1 MSSVPLRRLPHGAR
15 DTIHPASPG
24 LTIRRATAGDAQ
36 AIGSLY
42 LASRDDALPGL
53 HNAHTDDE
61 VRGWIARVLLP
72 RDDVWIAERD
82 GTMLG
87 FIALHDGWVEQLYLA
102 PACYR
107 QGIGTALLAIAKRHN
122 PRELRLFCF
131 QRNSRARAFYEA
143 NGFHAV
149 RFSDGSDN
157 EEREPD
163 IEYLWVGA

>member
-61 VRGWIARVLLP
+61 IRGWIARVLLP

-87 FIALHDGWVEQLYLA
+87 FIALHEIWVEQLYLA
-102 PACYR
+102 HAHYR
-107 QGIGTALLAIAKRHN
+107 QRIGTALLAIAKHHS

-143 NGFHAV
+143 NGFTAM

-163 IEYLWVGA
+163 IEYVWAGA